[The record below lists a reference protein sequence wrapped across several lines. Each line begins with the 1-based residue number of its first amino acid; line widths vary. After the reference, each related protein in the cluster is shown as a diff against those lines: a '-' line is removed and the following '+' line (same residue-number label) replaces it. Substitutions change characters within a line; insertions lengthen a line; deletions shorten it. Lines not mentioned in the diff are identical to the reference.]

1 MRGKATGA
9 LVGEGA
15 VCLSLSLSRAAA
27 VDEDAE
33 APRFVV
39 DDVAEELAGRIGT
52 CLGVRAVSVVC
63 VCGGEGVGF
72 EPGIRM
78 WAGVWTTRMT

>member
-1 MRGKATGA
+1 MRGKAAGA

-15 VCLSLSLSRAAA
+15 GCLSLSLSRAAA

-39 DDVAEELAGRIGT
+39 DDVAEELGRIGN
-52 CLGVRAVSVVC
+52 L
-63 VCGGEGVGF
+63 EQ
-72 EPGIRM
+72 IRD
-78 WAGVWTTRMT
+78 

>member
-1 MRGKATGA
+1 MRGKAAGA

-15 VCLSLSLSRAAA
+15 GCLSLSLSRAAA

-39 DDVAEELAGRIGT
+39 DDVAEELGRIGT
-52 CLGVRAVSVVC
+52 CLGVVSNQESG
-63 VCGGEGVGF
+63 CGRVFGRRG
-72 EPGIRM
+72 
-78 WAGVWTTRMT
+78 